1 MWRTDLIKNK
11 VYSVGLILIGIIP
24 VLIEGDATVLV
35 FFLMIG
41 IPLFFAKE
49 NWII

>member
-1 MWRTDLIKNK
+1 MFRHELIKNK
-11 VYSVGLILIGIIP
+11 LYSIGLILIGIVP
-24 VLIEGDATVLV
+24 VLIEGDATALI